1 MERVVGRR
9 KGRSEKEWQAIISR
23 AARSGTSIRAFCRAE
38 GIHEAQFYSWRRK
51 LRDRAGCGA
60 PRENGGTGPASF
72 ALVADQDNA
81 GGLDAGI
88 ELVLAGGRR
97 LRIGKGVDPETLAAV
112 AAVLERDQ
120 C

>member
-1 MERVVGRR
+1 MERSGRR
-9 KGRSEKEWQAIISR
+9 KGRSDKEWQAIISR

-51 LRDRAGCGA
+51 LRERAGRGT
-60 PRENGGTGPASF
+60 PQENGGTGPASF

-112 AAVLERDQ
+112 AAVLERNQ